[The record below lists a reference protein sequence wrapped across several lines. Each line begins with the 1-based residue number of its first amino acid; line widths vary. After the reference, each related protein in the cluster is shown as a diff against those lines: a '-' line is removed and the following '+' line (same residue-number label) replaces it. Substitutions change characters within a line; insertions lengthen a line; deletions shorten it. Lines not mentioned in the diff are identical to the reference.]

1 MNPPCPLL
9 PLVNLLP
16 CRFAC
21 RNKHIFIL
29 FPRCNAEFKPSGRIS
44 WGRPH
49 PPTSTL
55 HHWQDKDKIIY
66 LFYLTTGKAYG
77 LIILTQSAA
86 SVFKESTHASKR
98 D

>member
-49 PPTSTL
+49 LLP
-55 HHWQDKDKIIY
+55 HQRC
-66 LFYLTTGKAYG
+66 TTGK
-77 LIILTQSAA
+77 IKI
-86 SVFKESTHASKR
+86 R
-98 D
+98 